1 VITDILNVE
10 SLLYNGSMSTPI
22 LATKLYIPRAR
33 SDLVPRPRLIRR
45 LNENVHAKLTLISA
59 PAGFGKTTLVSAWVA
74 SCGRPTA
81 WLSLDEADN
90 DPIRFML
97 YFIAALQTIVPDIGA
112 GVVGVLHALQP
123 QKPPPEST
131 LTTLLNEISTIS
143 NNFILVLDDYHLSD
157 SKAIGSIL
165 SFLLKHLPPQMHL
178 IITTR
183 EDPNLP
189 IAQLRARGQ
198 LTELRVADLRFTA
211 SEAGA
216 FINQVMGLKLS
227 AEDIAALEARTEGWI
242 AGLQLAAISMQGHHD
257 VTSFIKSFTGTHHFV
272 LDYLLEEVLRH
283 QSERVQKFLL
293 RTSILDRMCG
303 PLCDAV
309 LLDSPGS
316 GQATLEYLERANMFI
331 IPLDNERR
339 WFRYHHLFADLLRQ
353 RLQES
358 GTSTIAEAAGN
369 VAELHS
375 RASVWYENNGLEI
388 EAFHHATAANDVERA
403 ERIIEGEGVPL
414 HFRGAGAPVLKW
426 LKSLPTT
433 VLNAR
438 PSLWLT
444 YASALMMTGQHT
456 TVEQTLQAAES
467 SLAAQQG
474 IESDSKAQDLVGR
487 IASMRATLAI
497 IEHDAD
503 TIIAQSRRALEYLRP
518 DNLPIRTATT
528 YTLGYAYQLQGNRA
542 AARQAYTEVIS
553 ISKSFG
559 ESVYTTAATLGLGQV
574 QEAENQLPTAEE
586 TYQRVLQLAGDP
598 PRPIACEA
606 HLGLARIYYQW
617 NELDTAE
624 VHGRECLQLTRQ
636 MESVDTTASCQ
647 VVLARLKLAQS
658 DSAGATAIL
667 AEAET
672 FVRQHNFAHQMTAIA
687 ATQVLTLLQQ
697 DNLAAAAVLAQTHEV
712 PISRARVYLAQ
723 GETTTALA
731 ILEPLHQQV
740 EAQGWQDE
748 RLRVMVL
755 QVVALAAHGETEKAV
770 GLLSEA
776 LELAEPGGFIR
787 IFVDEGLPMAQLL
800 SKAAAREINPDY
812 ISKLLSVLEAERQA
826 DKREYPPITPASSQS
841 LIEPLS
847 ERELEVLRLLRTEL
861 SGPEIAGQLV
871 VSLSTMR
878 THTQNIYN
886 KLGVNNRRAAVR
898 RAAELNLL

>member
-1 VITDILNVE
+1 
-10 SLLYNGSMSTPI
+10 MSTPI
-22 LATKLYIPRAR
+22 LATKLYVPPAR
-33 SDLVPRPRLIRR
+33 TELVPRPHLIKR
-45 LNENVHAKLTLISA
+45 LNESMHSKLTLISA

-74 SCGRPTA
+74 SCGRPAA
-81 WLSLDEADN
+81 WLSLDEADS
-90 DPIRFML
+90 DPARFML
-97 YFIAALQTIVPDIGA
+97 YFIAALQTIAPDIGA
-112 GVVGVLHALQP
+112 GVLGALHASQP
-123 QKPPPEST
+123 QKPPPESI
-131 LTTLLNEISTIS
+131 LTSLLNEISAIS
-143 NNFILVLDDYHLSD
+143 NNFIFVLDDYHVID
-157 SKAIGSIL
+157 SKPIGTIL

-178 IITTR
+178 VITTR

-198 LTELRVADLRFTA
+198 LTELRITDLRFTA

-216 FINQVMGLKLS
+216 FINQVMGLNLS
-227 AEDIAALEARTEGWI
+227 IEDIAALEARTEGWI
-242 AGLQLAAISMQGHHD
+242 AGLQLAAISMQGHQD

-272 LDYLLEEVLRH
+272 LDYLLEEVLGH

-309 LLDSPGS
+309 LLDSPGC

-369 VAELHS
+369 LTELHT
-375 RASVWYENNGLEI
+375 RASVWYENSGLEI

-403 ERIIEGEGVPL
+403 ERIIEGEGFPL

-426 LKSLPTT
+426 LKSLPTA

-467 SLAAQQG
+467 ALAAQQG
-474 IESDSKAQDLVGR
+474 IEPDSKAQDLVGR

-497 IEHDAD
+497 IQHDAD
-503 TIIAQSRRALEYLRP
+503 TIIAQSRRALEYLHP

-528 YTLGYAYQLQGNRA
+528 YTLGYAYQLQGDRA

-559 ESVYTTAATLGLGQV
+559 DSVYTTAATLGLGQV
-574 QEAENQLPTAEE
+574 QEAENQLPTAAE
-586 TYQRVLQLAGDP
+586 TYRRVLQLAGDP

-606 HLGLARIYYQW
+606 YLGLARIYYQW

-624 VHGRECLQLTRQ
+624 VHARECLQLTRQ
-636 MESVDTTASCQ
+636 MESVDTIASCQ

-658 DSAGATAIL
+658 DSAGAAAIL

-672 FVRQHNFAHQMTAIA
+672 FVRQNNFAHQMTAIA

-723 GETTTALA
+723 GDTTTALA
-731 ILEPLHQQV
+731 ILEPLRQQV
-740 EAQGWQDE
+740 EAKGWQDE

-755 QVVALAAHGETEKAV
+755 QVIALDAHGETEKALV
-770 GLLSEA
+770 LLSEA
-776 LELAEPGGFIR
+776 LELAEPNGFIR
-787 IFVDEGLPMAQLL
+787 IFVDEGLPMTQLL
-800 SKAAAREINPDY
+800 SEAAARGIKPDY
-812 ISKLLSVLEAERQA
+812 ISKLLGVLETERQA
-826 DKREYPPITPASSQS
+826 DTRESPPLAPASSQS

-861 SGPEIAGQLV
+861 SGPEIARQLV

-878 THTQNIYN
+878 THTQNIYS